1 MFLKFFGFFGTRK
14 LISTSL
20 NMTIAKLVIM
30 KTIATIATIL
40 LVGSITPFV
49 YAEGVPAWVKNNAG
63 WWADGTI
70 SESEFIQGIQFLI
83 KDGIIVIPPTAVS
96 AEKSHSVPDWVKNN
110 AGWWADGTITDGEFV
125 NGIQHLIKTGVI
137 SVATESKSSEFTNKA
152 KSPATSDSE
161 LTSLQAELEKCA
173 DIKQAYPRLNCEK
186 AAKLQITEYEYEQK
200 STQYVVGSA
209 TFYFPG
215 PEFEVS
221 PTGQALLTIKMLVKN
236 TGSNENVSLM
246 CTGPSICNYDVSNGE
261 KVFKY
266 SASDF
271 TNGNIVL
278 TPGQAKEFSM
288 LFGPLVPYGGTQF
301 IYDPAKD
308 YVFRIS
314 EPWGSVDI
322 PLELP

>member
-1 MFLKFFGFFGTRK
+1 M
-14 LISTSL
+14 
-20 NMTIAKLVIM
+20 IM
-30 KTIATIATIL
+30 KTTIATITAIL
-40 LVGSITPFV
+40 LVGSLTSFV
-49 YAEGVPAWVKNNAG
+49 NAEGVPAWVKNNAG

-83 KDGIIVIPPTAVS
+83 KDGVIVIPTTEIS
-96 AEKSHSVPDWVKNN
+96 AEKSQSVPAWVKNN

-137 SVATESKSSEFTNKA
+137 SITTESKSKEPISN
-152 KSPATSDSE
+152 TSDSK
-161 LTSLQAELEKCA
+161 LALLQADLDKCA
-173 DIKQAYPRLNCEK
+173 NIGKAYERLNCER
-186 AAKLQITEYEYEQK
+186 AANLKLTEYDYAQK
-200 STQYVVGSA
+200 ATQYVVGSA
-209 TFYFPG
+209 TFYFVE

-221 PTGQALLTIKMLVKN
+221 DSGQALLTIKMLVKN

-246 CTGPSICNYDVSNGE
+246 CTGPSICNYDVWNGE
-261 KVFKY
+261 KAFKY

-278 TPGQAKEFSM
+278 TPGQVREFSM

-308 YVFRIS
+308 YVFRIL
-314 EPWGSVDI
+314 EPWGSVSI
-322 PLELP
+322 PLDLP